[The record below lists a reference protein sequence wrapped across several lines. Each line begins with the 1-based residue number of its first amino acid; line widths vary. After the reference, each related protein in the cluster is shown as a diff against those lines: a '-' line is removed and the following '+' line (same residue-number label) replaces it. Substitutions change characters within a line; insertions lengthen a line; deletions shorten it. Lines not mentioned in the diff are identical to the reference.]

1 MSNRYAHL
9 MFGRSALER
18 QRVDGSYA
26 VYGATTERDDDGPDH
41 LDEREIALLAG
52 VFQFHLATVTADGHP
67 YIQYRSGPRGFLHH
81 MGDNT
86 IAFADF
92 HGNAQFVS
100 VGNIEDNGRIAMF
113 VADYPRKI
121 RLKLFGR
128 ARVVDAAEDPELLER
143 LMTVGDSRIA
153 ARAERSIVITI
164 EAFDWNCSRSLV
176 PQYDRDYVRSLNQA
190 HAAETAELRSRI
202 ADLERQVTES

>member
-1 MSNRYAHL
+1 MSNRYARL

-26 VYGATTERDDDGPDH
+26 VYGANTERDDDGPDH
-41 LDEREIALLAG
+41 LDEREIALLTG
-52 VFQFHLATVTADGHP
+52 VFQFHLATVTAGGRP

-81 MGDNT
+81 LGDNT
-86 IAFADF
+86 IGFADF

-100 VGNIEDNGRIAMF
+100 VGNIDDNGRVAMF

-121 RLKLFGR
+121 RLKLFGH
-128 ARVVDAAEDPELLER
+128 ARVVDAADDPELLER
-143 LMTVGDSRIA
+143 LMSVGDTRISS
-153 ARAERSIVITI
+153 RAERSIVITI

-176 PQYDRDYVRSLNQA
+176 PQYDRDYVRALNQA
-190 HAAETAELRSRI
+190 HATETAELRSRI
-202 ADLERQVTES
+202 ADLERQIREP

>member
-1 MSNRYAHL
+1 M
-9 MFGRSALER
+9 
-18 QRVDGSYA
+18 
-26 VYGATTERDDDGPDH
+26 YGATTERDDDGPDH
-41 LDEREIALLAG
+41 LDEREIALLG
-52 VFQFHLATVTADGHP
+52 SVFQFHLATVTAGGHP

-81 MGDNT
+81 LGDNT
-86 IAFADF
+86 IGFADF

-100 VGNIEDNGRIAMF
+100 VGNIDDNGRVAMF

-128 ARVVDAAEDPELLER
+128 ATVVDAADDPDLLAR
-143 LMTVGDSRIA
+143 LVTVGDTRIA

-176 PQYDRDYVRSLNQA
+176 PQYDRDYVRALNRA
-190 HAAETAELRSRI
+190 HSAETEELRTRI
-202 ADLERQVTES
+202 ADLERLVTGS

>member
-1 MSNRYAHL
+1 MSNRYARL
-9 MFGRSALER
+9 MFGRGALER
-18 QRVDGSYA
+18 QRAEGSYA
-26 VYGATTERDDDGPDH
+26 VYGANADRDDDGPDH
-41 LDEREIALLAG
+41 LDEREIGLLSS
-52 VFQFHLATVTADGHP
+52 VFQFHLATATADGYP

-81 MGDNT
+81 LGEDT
-86 IAFADF
+86 IGFADF

-100 VGNIEDNGRIAMF
+100 VGNIDDNGRIAMF

-121 RLKLFGR
+121 RLKLFGH
-128 ARVVDAAEDPELLER
+128 ATVVDAAEDPELLSR

-176 PQYDRDYVRSLNQA
+176 PQYDRDYVRALNQA
-190 HAAETAELRSRI
+190 HAAETAELRARI
-202 ADLERQVTES
+202 ADLERQITEA